1 MMRRTRLLHRKGFD
15 PNPFPLVSTVWTIV
29 TNLGWYEEPPQLN
42 WWPYG
47 GLSTMTAASMM
58 VPWWCIWHLWDA
70 NAMVLPQYPKIQK
83 SVITVARASVTPM
96 PLWLQ
101 NLWYNQEGGRTF
113 AYQCIISVIALSWN
127 WQIEVLLG
135 LFVWRRPCQR
145 RPRVA
150 QILEFQHVP
159 TFLRK

>member
-1 MMRRTRLLHRKGFD
+1 MRLLHGKGLD

-58 VPWWCIWHLWDA
+58 VPWWCIWHLWHA

-83 SVITVARASVTPM
+83 SEIIVARASVTPV
-96 PLWLQ
+96 PLWLAIYDITNTGAQ
-101 NLWYNQEGGRTF
+101 LLHKHASFQWLHYREIGKLRCSLGCLSDVVRANGGREWPR
-113 AYQCIISVIALSWN
+113 SWN
-127 WQIEVLLG
+127 SGMFRHFYVN
-135 LFVWRRPCQR
+135 
-145 RPRVA
+145 
-150 QILEFQHVP
+150 
-159 TFLRK
+159 KK